1 MQLVDHIFILL
12 IFVVLP
18 IYSAIDA
25 RLYLARIEAGQLANR
40 IRFYVETSIMQWVFL
55 AAVGIAWWVLG
66 RPITDLGFK
75 NLEGLELWGGSA
87 VLVVII
93 GMLVY
98 GGQTT
103 KRASDQEK
111 MKQVKELGLIVHFL
125 PHTSRDLRYFFGV
138 SITAGIVE
146 EIVFRGFAL
155 WYLESFM
162 PLWVAVVVSSI
173 GFGLGH
179 SYQGASGVVRAGLVG
194 LGFAIFYVLTGSVW
208 LPILAHTALDIL
220 QGLIAVELLR
230 TDKDG
235 AAEPVSSGL

>member
-18 IYSAIDA
+18 IYGTIDT
-25 RLYLARIEAGQLANR
+25 RRYLARIKAGRPANR
-40 IRFYVETSIMQWVFL
+40 VRIYAETSIMQWVFL
-55 AAVGIAWWVLG
+55 AAVGIAWWILG

-75 NLEGLELWGGSA
+75 NLAGLELWGGIA

-98 GGQTT
+98 GWQTI
-103 KRASDQEK
+103 KRTSDQEK
-111 MKQVKELGLIVHFL
+111 MKQVNGLGQMVHFL
-125 PHTSRDLRYFFGV
+125 PHTSRDLLYFFCV

-146 EIVFRGFAL
+146 EIVYRGFAL
-155 WYLESFM
+155 WYLGSFM

-173 GFGLGH
+173 GFGLAH
-179 SYQGASGVVRAGLVG
+179 SYLGASGAVRAGSLG

-208 LPILAHTALDIL
+208 LPILAHIALDIL
-220 QGLIAVELLR
+220 QGMMAFELLSM
-230 TDKDG
+230 DDN
-235 AAEPVSSGL
+235 AEAEPVTA

>member
-18 IYSAIDA
+18 IYSAIDT
-25 RLYLARIEAGQLANR
+25 RLYLARIEAGQPANR
-40 IRFYVETSIMQWVFL
+40 VRFYVETSIMQWVFL
-55 AAVGIAWWVLG
+55 VAVGIAWWILG

-75 NLEGLELWGGSA
+75 NLEGLELWGGTA

-98 GGQTT
+98 GWQTT

-111 MKQVKELGLIVHFL
+111 MKQVNGLGRMVNFL

-146 EIVFRGFAL
+146 EIVYRGFVL
-155 WYLESFM
+155 WYLGSFM

-173 GFGLGH
+173 GFGLVH
-179 SYQGASGVVRAGLVG
+179 SYLGASGAVRAGLLG
-194 LGFAIFYVLTGSVW
+194 LGFAIFYVLTGSIW
-208 LPILAHTALDIL
+208 LPILAHIALDML

-230 TDKDG
+230 KDDDA
-235 AAEPVSSGL
+235 AAEPLSG